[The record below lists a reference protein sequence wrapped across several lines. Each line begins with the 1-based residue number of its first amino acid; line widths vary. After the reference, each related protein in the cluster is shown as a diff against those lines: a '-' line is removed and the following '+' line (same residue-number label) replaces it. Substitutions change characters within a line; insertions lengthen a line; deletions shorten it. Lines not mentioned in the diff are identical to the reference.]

1 MNYLNCETGL
11 KSWLLTR
18 DHKRIGLMFLGCV
31 TVALFL
37 GGLFAMLIRIELLT
51 PDETIMTAQTYN
63 RLFTLHGVV
72 MIFLFMIP
80 AIPSGFGNFV
90 LPMMIGAEDVA
101 FPRLN
106 LASWY
111 IYLAGAAL
119 ALWGMIHGGADT
131 GWTFYTP
138 YSTTTLTNGRAD
150 ACSAPS
156 SSASRRSRPASTSS
170 SPSTRCAARG

>member
-1 MNYLNCETGL
+1 M
-11 KSWLLTR
+11 
-18 DHKRIGLMFLGCV
+18 
-31 TVALFL
+31 
-37 GGLFAMLIRIELLT
+37 
-51 PDETIMTAQTYN
+51 TYN
-63 RLFTLHGVV
+63 RMFTLHGVV
-72 MIFLFMIP
+72 MVWLFMIP

-106 LASWY
+106 LASFY

-138 YSTTTLTNGRAD
+138 YSTTTPTKVVPILLGVFVLGF
-150 ACSAPS
+150 S
-156 SSASRRSRPASTSS
+156 SILDRPQLHRHR
-170 SPSTRCAARG
+170 PHAARARG